1 MHKHCGNLPLIFLQ
15 LAFFFFL
22 EEILFHMYT
31 NTKKRV
37 LSSFFMHVFLQN
49 QKKSWL
55 NEVIIQIAALIINHV
70 NSL

>member
-31 NTKKRV
+31 NTKKKGFV
-37 LSSFFMHVFLQN
+37 LIFHACFLA
-49 QKKSWL
+49 KPEEKL
-55 NEVIIQIAALIINHV
+55 AE
-70 NSL
+70 